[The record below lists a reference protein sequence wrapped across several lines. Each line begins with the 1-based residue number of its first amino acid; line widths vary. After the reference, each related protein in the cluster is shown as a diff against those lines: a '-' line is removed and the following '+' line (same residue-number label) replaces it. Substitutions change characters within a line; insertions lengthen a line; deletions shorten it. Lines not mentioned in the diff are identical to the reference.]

1 MDHVE
6 WINILKLRASIG
18 NPGNQ
23 NFSSY
28 SAITTYYFNN
38 WMLNNFGTGV
48 LVSKFG
54 DPNLAWQRTLDKN
67 IGINLSMFSNRFHVT
82 VDFYHKRTDPLIADI
97 GIPVSMGVEKRR
109 TNIGV
114 QVDKGV
120 NGTIRYAILYKP
132 QESINYTM
140 SVNFRYGTAFYKNI
154 GRSLN
159 AYNQENISKNLTR
172 YYDGGSPTALWAVRS
187 RGIDPA
193 TGQEIFVK
201 RTEL

>member
-1 MDHVE
+1 M
-6 WINILKLRASIG
+6 
-18 NPGNQ
+18 
-23 NFSSY
+23 
-28 SAITTYYFNN
+28 
-38 WMLNNFGTGV
+38 
-48 LVSKFG
+48 
-54 DPNLAWQRTLDKN
+54 
-67 IGINLSMFSNRFHVT
+67 
-82 VDFYHKRTDPLIADI
+82 IADI

-201 RTEL
+201 KDGTLTYTFDYKDEVEVGDSRPTLEGVWGNTFYYKGWSASLQLRYSFGADVFNSTLFNKVENISSVVEEGT